1 MNKLIENCLFLKDK
15 DRFDILRTKASDFR
29 NSFIG
34 DTIVRDGIF
43 DVIQNYVKSKNHQI
57 KILKFPINDT
67 ELWAF
72 TCLKDGIIFVT
83 FNTALPYNNQIF
95 AAAHELY
102 HIYKYI
108 EDYKDYIEKGSI
120 LTRKDFDE
128 EDASDEDREANAF
141 AALIL
146 APKEQIEKQEKIT
159 GHKFTSSDLND
170 LIHFMDYFAMPY
182 KGMVLKLFECGR
194 YNKKQA
200 DFLLESESRKVIEEA
215 YIHDCGTR
223 WLVPTYENNLTSL
236 KILIE
241 LNLESHNITES
252 RAKNDLAFLAKLEEK
267 FQKQV

>member
-1 MNKLIENCLFLKDK
+1 M
-15 DRFDILRTKASDFR
+15 
-29 NSFIG
+29 
-34 DTIVRDGIF
+34 
-43 DVIQNYVKSKNHQI
+43 
-57 KILKFPINDT
+57 KI
-67 ELWAF
+67 
-72 TCLKDGIIFVT
+72 
-83 FNTALPYNNQIF
+83 
-95 AAAHELY
+95 
-102 HIYKYI
+102 
-108 EDYKDYIEKGSI
+108 
-120 LTRKDFDE
+120 
-128 EDASDEDREANAF
+128 
-141 AALIL
+141 
-146 APKEQIEKQEKIT
+146 EQIEKQEKIT

-223 WLVPTYENNLTSL
+223 WLEPTYENNLTSL

-267 FQKQV
+267 FQK